1 MRLRSWAIRPESL
14 RMTTRRQRQRRSD
27 RICSF
32 LAGLVL
38 VGVVIGLAL

>member
-1 MRLRSWAIRPESL
+1 
-14 RMTTRRQRQRRSD
+14 MTTMRQRQRRSD

-38 VGVVIGLAL
+38 AGVIIGLSI